1 VLLHRQQ
8 DSWVFHGKLSTV
20 DWKNIRLN
28 TSNRKFSLEG
38 KLSAIV
44 ALSVTTGLGILVL
57 FSLFINEL
65 LTALIV
71 ALPIA
76 LVVAICLLRKLVQNQ
91 KNKIEAIRNGMLNLI
106 DNDFSVSIANV
117 GKDELN
123 EIIDTFNQL
132 SEKLR
137 NERQHVYQRELLLDM
152 VIQYSNMG
160 VVLIDQDDRVIYS
173 NGFAKDI
180 LNAGKPINGM
190 YFSDA
195 IKATSDLL
203 RDVISQRKDGLFR
216 VRENSGDEL
225 YHVTTGRFILNAR
238 KHEVLLLKRM
248 TLELHRQE
256 AMIWKK
262 VIRTITHELNNS
274 LAPISSMAH
283 SGKLLVE
290 LEKYDQLSMVF
301 ETIGERAQHLKH
313 FIDGYA
319 RIAKLPVPEKK
330 IVDWS
335 EFIKKMSIALEFSF
349 DGDVP
354 ASPGYFDPVQI
365 QQVITNLLKNAHESG
380 SAANQ
385 ICLTVEQNSQ
395 CSVLQVL
402 DRGTGMSASIMEN
415 ALLPFYTTK
424 QSGSG
429 IGLSLCREI
438 VDAHGG
444 HISLENRK
452 GGGTCVRILLPNA
465 LEVF

>member
-1 VLLHRQQ
+1 L
-8 DSWVFHGKLSTV
+8 
-20 DWKNIRLN
+20 NI
-28 TSNRKFSLEG
+28 TNRKFSLEG
-38 KLSAIV
+38 KLCAIV
-44 ALSVTTGLGILVL
+44 ALSVAFGLGIFVL
-57 FSLFINEL
+57 SLTLIDDL
-65 LTALIV
+65 LIAVTIAM
-71 ALPIA
+71 PIS
-76 LVVAICLLRKLVQNQ
+76 LVVSIWLVRILVQTQ
-91 KNKIEAIRNGMLNLI
+91 KAKIAAIQNGMLNLM
-106 DNDFSVSIANV
+106 DNDFSVSITNT
-117 GKDELN
+117 GNDELN
-123 EIIDTFNQL
+123 ETIAIFNQL

-152 VIQYSNMG
+152 VIQNSNMG
-160 VVLIDQDDRVIYS
+160 VVLIDQEDRIIYS
-173 NGFAKDI
+173 NSFAKEI
-180 LNAGKPINGM
+180 LNTGKPINGLH
-190 YFSDA
+190 FGDA
-195 IKATSDLL
+195 ISTASPSLKEVLSDK
-203 RDVISQRKDGLFR
+203 KDGLFK
-216 VRENSGDEL
+216 VKDKPGDEL
-225 YHVTTGRFILNAR
+225 YHITTGRFILNAR

-290 LEKYDQLSMVF
+290 KEKYDQLSVVF

-319 RIAKLPVPEKK
+319 RIAKLPKPEKK
-330 IVDWS
+330 NVDWP
-335 EFIKKMSIALEFSF
+335 EFIKKLSIAQKFSF
-349 DGDVP
+349 DGNVP

-365 QQVITNLLKNAHESG
+365 QQVITNLLKNAQESG
-380 SAANQ
+380 SATDH
-385 ICLTVEQNSQ
+385 IFLTLEQNSQ

-415 ALLPFYTTK
+415 SLLPFYTTK

-444 HISLENRK
+444 HISLENRE
-452 GGGTCVRILLPNA
+452 GGGVCVRIILPNA
-465 LEVF
+465 AGT

>member
-1 VLLHRQQ
+1 L
-8 DSWVFHGKLSTV
+8 
-20 DWKNIRLN
+20 NI
-28 TSNRKFSLEG
+28 TNRKFSLEG
-38 KLSAIV
+38 KLCAIV
-44 ALSVTTGLGILVL
+44 ALSVAFGLGIFAL
-57 FSLFINEL
+57 SLTLIDDL
-65 LTALIV
+65 LIAVTIAM
-71 ALPIA
+71 PIS
-76 LVVAICLLRKLVQNQ
+76 LVVSIWLVRILVQTQ
-91 KNKIEAIRNGMLNLI
+91 KAKIAAIQNGMLNLM
-106 DNDFSVSIANV
+106 DNDFSVSITNT
-117 GKDELN
+117 GNDELN
-123 EIIDTFNQL
+123 ETIAIFNQL

-152 VIQYSNMG
+152 VIQNSNMG
-160 VVLIDQDDRVIYS
+160 VVLIDQEDRIIYS
-173 NGFAKDI
+173 NSFAKEI
-180 LNAGKPINGM
+180 LNTGKPINGLH
-190 YFSDA
+190 FGDA
-195 IKATSDLL
+195 ISTASPSLKEVLSDK
-203 RDVISQRKDGLFR
+203 KDGLFK
-216 VRENSGDEL
+216 VKDKPGDEL
-225 YHVTTGRFILNAR
+225 YHITTGRFILNAR

-290 LEKYDQLSMVF
+290 KEKYDQLSVVF

-319 RIAKLPVPEKK
+319 RIAKLPKPEKK
-330 IVDWS
+330 NVDWP
-335 EFIKKMSIALEFSF
+335 EFIKKLSIAQKFSF
-349 DGDVP
+349 DGNVP

-365 QQVITNLLKNAHESG
+365 QQVITNLLKNAQESG
-380 SAANQ
+380 SATDH
-385 ICLTVEQNSQ
+385 IFLTLEQNSQ

-415 ALLPFYTTK
+415 SLLPFYTTK

-444 HISLENRK
+444 HISLENRE
-452 GGGTCVRILLPNA
+452 GGGVCVRIILPNA
-465 LEVF
+465 AGT

>member
-1 VLLHRQQ
+1 M
-8 DSWVFHGKLSTV
+8 
-20 DWKNIRLN
+20 N
-28 TSNRKFSLEG
+28 TTNRKFSIEG
-38 KLSAIV
+38 KLCAIV
-44 ALSVTTGLGILVL
+44 ALSVTLGLGVLVL
-57 FSLFINEL
+57 LSILIDEL
-65 LTALIV
+65 LAALTV
-71 ALPIA
+71 ALPIS
-76 LVVAICLLRKLVQNQ
+76 LVVSIWLVHKLTQNQ
-91 KNKIEAIRNGMLNLI
+91 NIKIAAIHNGMLNLM
-106 DNDFSVSIANV
+106 DNDFSVSIANA
-117 GKDELN
+117 GSDELN
-123 EIIDTFNQL
+123 EIITIFNQL

-152 VIQYSNMG
+152 VIQHSNMG
-160 VVLIDQDDRVIYS
+160 VVLIDQEDRVIYS
-173 NGFAKDI
+173 NGFAKEI

-195 IKATSDLL
+195 IKATSDFL
-203 RDVISQRKDGLFR
+203 REIISQRKDGLFR
-216 VRENSGDEL
+216 VKENSGDEL
-225 YHVTTGRFILNAR
+225 YHITTGRFILNAR

-248 TLELHRQE
+248 TFELHRQE

-283 SGKLLVE
+283 SGQLLVE
-290 LEKYDQLSMVF
+290 QEKYDKLSVVF

-319 RIAKLPVPEKK
+319 RIAKLPMPEKK

-335 EFIKKMSIALEFSF
+335 EFVKKLSIALEFSF
-349 DGDVP
+349 DGNVP
-354 ASPGYFDPVQI
+354 ANPGYFDPAQI

-380 SAANQ
+380 SATDQ
-385 ICLTVEQNSQ
+385 ICLTLEQNSQ
-395 CSVLQVL
+395 CSVLQIL
-402 DRGTGMSASIMEN
+402 DRGTGMSANIMEN

-424 QSGSG
+424 PSGSG

-452 GGGTCVRILLPNA
+452 GGGLCVKILLPND
-465 LEVF
+465 FGGGR

>member
-1 VLLHRQQ
+1 MN
-8 DSWVFHGKLSTV
+8 KTN
-20 DWKNIRLN
+20 K
-28 TSNRKFSLEG
+28 KFSLEG

-44 ALSVTTGLGILVL
+44 ALSVAVGFGILVL
-57 FSLFINEL
+57 FSVLIDDF
-65 LTALIV
+65 LTALAV
-71 ALPIA
+71 ALPFA
-76 LVVAICLLRKLVQNQ
+76 LVVSVLLVRKLMQ
-91 KNKIEAIRNGMLNLI
+91 KQKIKIEAIRNGMLNLM
-106 DNDFSVSIANV
+106 DNDFSVSIAKA
-117 GKDELN
+117 GTDELS
-123 EIIDTFNQL
+123 EIIVTFNQL

-152 VIQYSNMG
+152 VIQNSNMG
-160 VVLIDQDDRVIYS
+160 VVLIDQEDRIIYS
-173 NGFAKDI
+173 NSFAKDI

-195 IKATSDLL
+195 IEATSESL
-203 RDVISQRKDGLFR
+203 REIISQRKDGLFR

-225 YHVTTGRFILNAR
+225 YHITTGHFILNAR
-238 KHEVLLLKRM
+238 KHEVLLFKRM

-283 SGKLLVE
+283 SGQMLVE
-290 LEKYDQLSMVF
+290 KGKYDQLNVVF

-319 RIAKLPVPEKK
+319 RIAKLPMPEKK
-330 IVDWS
+330 IVDWP
-335 EFIKKMSIALEFSF
+335 EFVKKLTIALEFSF
-349 DGDVP
+349 DGDIP

-380 SAANQ
+380 SSADQ

-395 CSVLQVL
+395 CSVLQVM
-402 DRGTGMSASIMEN
+402 DRGTGMSANIMEN

-444 HISLENRK
+444 HIALQNRK
-452 GGGTCVRILLPNA
+452 GGGLCVRVLLPNA
-465 LEVF
+465 SGGF

>member
-1 VLLHRQQ
+1 M
-8 DSWVFHGKLSTV
+8 
-20 DWKNIRLN
+20 
-28 TSNRKFSLEG
+28 
-38 KLSAIV
+38 
-44 ALSVTTGLGILVL
+44 LSVTVGLGILIL
-57 FSLFINEL
+57 FSILFDEL
-65 LTALIV
+65 WTALVI
-71 ALPIA
+71 ALPISLA
-76 LVVAICLLRKLVQNQ
+76 VSIWLVSKLMYDQNIKIAAIQ
-91 KNKIEAIRNGMLNLI
+91 NGMLNLM
-106 DNDFSVSIANV
+106 DNDFSVSITELGN
-117 GKDELN
+117 DEIS
-123 EIIDTFNQL
+123 EIISIFNQL

-152 VIQYSNMG
+152 VIQNSNMC
-160 VVLIDQDDRVIYS
+160 VVLIDQEDRVIYS

-195 IKATSDLL
+195 LEA
-203 RDVISQRKDGLFR
+203 ISNSLKEILSKRKDGLFR
-216 VRENSGDEL
+216 VNENSGDEL
-225 YHVTTGRFILNAR
+225 YHITTGRFILNAR

-248 TLELHRQE
+248 TFELHRQE

-283 SGKLLVE
+283 SGELLVKQ
-290 LEKYDQLSMVF
+290 EKYDQLSVVF
-301 ETIGERAQHLKH
+301 ETIGERALHLKH

-319 RIAKLPVPEKK
+319 RIAKLPIPEKK

-335 EFIKKMSIALEFSF
+335 EFVKKLSIALEFSF
-349 DGDVP
+349 DGELPVN
-354 ASPGYFDPVQI
+354 PGYFDPIQI

-380 SAANQ
+380 SATDQ
-385 ICLTVEQNSQ
+385 ICLTLAQNNQ

-402 DRGTGMSASIMEN
+402 DRGTGMSANIMEN

-452 GGGTCVRILLPNA
+452 GGGLCVKILLPND
-465 LEVF
+465 FGSSC

>member
-1 VLLHRQQ
+1 MN
-8 DSWVFHGKLSTV
+8 S
-20 DWKNIRLN
+20 I
-28 TSNRKFSLEG
+28 NRKLSLEG
-38 KLSAIV
+38 KLCLIV
-44 ALSVTTGLGILVL
+44 MLSVTVGLGILIL
-57 FSLFINEL
+57 FSILFDEL
-65 LTALIV
+65 WTALVI
-71 ALPIA
+71 ALPISLA
-76 LVVAICLLRKLVQNQ
+76 VSIWLVSKLMYDQNIKIAAIQ
-91 KNKIEAIRNGMLNLI
+91 NGMLNLM
-106 DNDFSVSIANV
+106 DNDFSVSITELGN
-117 GKDELN
+117 DEIS
-123 EIIDTFNQL
+123 EIISIFNQL

-152 VIQYSNMG
+152 VIQNSNMC
-160 VVLIDQDDRVIYS
+160 VVLIDQEDRVIYS
-173 NGFAKDI
+173 NGFAKEI

-195 IKATSDLL
+195 VKAMSDVL
-203 RDVISQRKDGLFR
+203 REIISQRKDGLFR
-216 VRENSGDEL
+216 VKENSGDEL
-225 YHVTTGRFILNAR
+225 YHITTGRFILNAR

-248 TLELHRQE
+248 TFELHRQE

-283 SGKLLVE
+283 SGQLLVE
-290 LEKYDQLSMVF
+290 QEKYDQLSVVF

-319 RIAKLPVPEKK
+319 RIAKLPMPEKK
-330 IVDWS
+330 VVDWS
-335 EFIKKMSIALEFSF
+335 EFVKKLSIALEFSF
-349 DGDVP
+349 DGNVP
-354 ASPGYFDPVQI
+354 AISGYFDPVQI

-380 SAANQ
+380 SAPDQ
-385 ICLTVEQNSQ
+385 ICLTLEQNSQ

-402 DRGTGMSASIMEN
+402 DRGTGMSANIMEN

-444 HISLENRK
+444 HISLENRS
-452 GGGTCVRILLPNA
+452 GGGLCVKVLLPND
-465 LEVF
+465 FGGGR

>member
-1 VLLHRQQ
+1 L
-8 DSWVFHGKLSTV
+8 
-20 DWKNIRLN
+20 NI
-28 TSNRKFSLEG
+28 TNRKFSLEG
-38 KLSAIV
+38 KLCAIV
-44 ALSVTTGLGILVL
+44 ALSVAFGLGIFAL
-57 FSLFINEL
+57 SLTLIDDL
-65 LTALIV
+65 LIAVTIAM
-71 ALPIA
+71 PIS
-76 LVVAICLLRKLVQNQ
+76 LVVSIWLVRILVQTQ
-91 KNKIEAIRNGMLNLI
+91 KAKIAAIQNGMLNLM
-106 DNDFSVSIANV
+106 DNDFSVSITNT
-117 GKDELN
+117 GNDELN
-123 EIIDTFNQL
+123 ETIAIFNQL

-152 VIQYSNMG
+152 VIQNSNMG
-160 VVLIDQDDRVIYS
+160 VVLIDQEDRIIYS
-173 NGFAKDI
+173 NSFAKEI
-180 LNAGKPINGM
+180 LNTGKPINGLH
-190 YFSDA
+190 FGDA
-195 IKATSDLL
+195 ISTASPSLKEVLSDK
-203 RDVISQRKDGLFR
+203 KDGLFK
-216 VRENSGDEL
+216 VKDKPGDEL
-225 YHVTTGRFILNAR
+225 YHITTGRFILNAR

-290 LEKYDQLSMVF
+290 KEKYDQLSVVF

-319 RIAKLPVPEKK
+319 RIAKLPKPEKK
-330 IVDWS
+330 NVDWP
-335 EFIKKMSIALEFSF
+335 EFIKKLSIAQKFSF
-349 DGDVP
+349 DGNVP

-365 QQVITNLLKNAHESG
+365 QQVITNLLKNAQESG
-380 SAANQ
+380 SATDH
-385 ICLTVEQNSQ
+385 IFLTLEQNSQ

-444 HISLENRK
+444 HISLENRE
-452 GGGTCVRILLPNA
+452 GGGVCVRIILPNA
-465 LEVF
+465 AGT